1 MIRLP
6 VSCLDVML
14 RAPCGEDDLALAEGP
29 RAPVAAALGLL
40 ARLAA
45 RVDGVAQDWALLCV
59 TDFEFLLLKLRE
71 MLLGDHVS
79 SHVACPACAE
89 RVEISF
95 RITEY
100 TAHIRTKAVPQVKA
114 AAQEGWLELEG
125 AKFRLPQVAD
135 VLAAQAER
143 NSGQALQL
151 RCLAPGLG
159 AKMRRRLEGV
169 IARLAPQ
176 VTGEVGGACPSCGE
190 LLAAWF
196 DVPGFVLT
204 ELRRMAAGIY
214 AEVHLLAA
222 HYHWSEA
229 AILALPGARRRGY
242 AELIRDS
249 KLYAVV

>member
-14 RAPCGEDDLALAEGP
+14 RAPCGEDDLVLAEGP
-29 RAPVAAALGLL
+29 RAPVAAALALL
-40 ARLAA
+40 GRLAV
-45 RVDGVAQDWALLCV
+45 RGDGAAQDWAQLCV

-71 MLLGDHVS
+71 MLLGDQVS

-100 TAHIRTKAVPQVKA
+100 AAHIQAEAVPRVKA
-114 AAQEGWLELEG
+114 AGQEGWLELDG
-125 AKFRLPQVAD
+125 AVFRLPVVAD
-135 VLAAQAER
+135 VLAAQGAADP
-143 NSGQALQL
+143 GQALQL
-151 RCLAPGLG
+151 RCLAPGLE

-169 IARLAPQ
+169 MARLAPQ
-176 VTGEVGGACPSCGE
+176 VTGEVGGACPACGE

-196 DVPGFVLT
+196 EVPGFVLT
-204 ELRRMAAGIY
+204 ELRRLAAGIY

-222 HYHWSEA
+222 TYHWAEA

-249 KLYAVV
+249 KLYAVA